1 MTALLKLP
9 QFAGYAILELLRQPT
24 YVLTTLIFPSMFFWF
39 FGVPNAQDPDSARML
54 MGSFAAFAV
63 LGVVLFQ
70 LTVAVAQ
77 DRAGHWSLYLRS
89 LPVPSWV
96 FLAAQIVASF
106 VLALM
111 AVGLV
116 VLTAVLA
123 TEPQMNVRQ
132 FVEFFAWVML
142 CGFPFASLGLVL
154 GSLTDPKSAVP
165 VGNLVYLPL
174 SFAGGLWI
182 PPNAL
187 SAGVQTISEYLP
199 TRFYGEVIWA
209 LVRGE
214 TPNERW
220 IYGLL
225 AYSVVFFAAAIYLH
239 RRDLGARFG

>member
-1 MTALLKLP
+1 MSTFWKLP
-9 QFAGYAILELLRQPT
+9 RFAGYAILELLRQPT
-24 YVLTTLIFPSMFFWF
+24 YVLTTLVFPSMFFWF
-39 FGVPNAQDPDSARML
+39 FGVPNAQEPEAARML

-96 FLAAQIVASF
+96 FLAAQLAASF

-116 VLTAVLA
+116 VLTAFLS
-123 TEPQMNVRQ
+123 TDPQMGVRELVP
-132 FVEFFAWVML
+132 FVLWVL
-142 CGFPFASLGLVL
+142 VGGFPFASLGLVL

-165 VGNLVYLPL
+165 VANLVYLPL

-187 SAGVQTISEYLP
+187 SSGVQTISEYLP
-199 TRFYGEVIWA
+199 TRFYGEVVWA
-209 LVRGE
+209 LARNE

-220 IYGLL
+220 VYGLA
-225 AYSVVFFAAAIYLH
+225 AYAVVFFAAAVFLH
-239 RRDLGARFG
+239 RRDLRDRFG

>member
-1 MTALLKLP
+1 MIWLKLP
-9 QFAGYAILELLRQPT
+9 RFAMFAIVELLRQPT
-24 YVLTTLIFPSMFFWF
+24 YVVTTLIFPSMFYWF
-39 FGVPNAQDPDSARML
+39 FGVPNAADPDSARML

-89 LPVPSWV
+89 LPVPSSI
-96 FLAAQIVASF
+96 FLAAQILASF
-106 VLALM
+106 VLALA

-116 VLTAVLA
+116 ILTAIVC
-123 TEPQMNVRQ
+123 TDPQMST
-132 FVEFFAWVML
+132 FMYFEFIFWVMV

-154 GSLTDPKSAVP
+154 GSLTNPKSSVP
-165 VGNLVYLPL
+165 VANMIYLPL

-209 LVRGE
+209 FVNGQALQDRWLWGLV
-214 TPNERW
+214 
-220 IYGLL
+220 
-225 AYSVVFFAAAIYLH
+225 AYSVVFFAAAIFLH
-239 RRDLGARFG
+239 RRDLGERFG

>member
-1 MTALLKLP
+1 MTALLKVP
-9 QFAGYAILELLRQPT
+9 RFAGFAILELLRQPT

-39 FGVPNAQDPDSARML
+39 FGVPNAQDEESARML

-89 LPVPSWV
+89 LPVPSWM
-96 FLAAQIVASF
+96 FLCAQICASF

-111 AVGLV
+111 AVLLV
-116 VLTAVLA
+116 ILTAVVS
-123 TEPQMNVRQ
+123 TEPNLGIPETMK
-132 FVEFFAWVML
+132 FVAWVL
-142 CGFPFASLGLVL
+142 VCGFPFASLGLVL

-165 VGNLVYLPL
+165 VGNMVYLPL

-187 SAGVQTISEYLP
+187 SSGVQTISEYLP
-199 TRFYGEVIWA
+199 TRFYGEVVWA
-209 LVRGE
+209 LVAGQ
-214 TPNERW
+214 TPEARW
-220 IYGLL
+220 VYGLI
-225 AYSVVFFAAAIYLH
+225 AYAAVFFAGAVWLH